1 MKNLLLGL
9 SLAGNLALGYTL
21 LKKTDA
27 LAELNEKADTL
38 SDQLQGKAE
47 QVKGALTGDTS
58 DKISGNLKSAKGDL
72 KEKAA
77 DLKDEL
83 ED

>member
-27 LAELNEKADTL
+27 LSEVNEKFDIL
-38 SDQLQGKAE
+38 NDQLQGKAE
-47 QVKGALTGDTS
+47 QVKGAITGDTS
-58 DKISGNLKSAKGDL
+58 DKIDGNLKSAKGNV
-72 KEKAA
+72 KEKVSEV
-77 DLKDEL
+77 KDNL

>member
-27 LAELNEKADTL
+27 FDKLSEKADIL

-47 QVKGALTGDTS
+47 QVKGAVSGDVS
-58 DKISGNLKSAKGDL
+58 DKLSGDL
-72 KEKAA
+72 KEAKGNVKAA
-77 DLKDEL
+77 VSDLKDEL